1 MSFSIISQFRIL
13 DARSK
18 VEYENDNS
26 MEGRKEGAIWSKD
39 GREKRLHRREVNRTT
54 RAIVGGGKFFHYGA
68 YDGSALKRVP
78 DLSLAAH
85 AVRDTRGIIE
95 GGRKTGDLPGEI
107 GWHGKQG

>member
-1 MSFSIISQFRIL
+1 M
-13 DARSK
+13 
-18 VEYENDNS
+18 
-26 MEGRKEGAIWSKD
+26 
-39 GREKRLHRREVNRTT
+39 T

-95 GGRKTGDLPGEI
+95 GGRGAKRGICRGDRLAR
-107 GWHGKQG
+107 

>member
-1 MSFSIISQFRIL
+1 M
-13 DARSK
+13 
-18 VEYENDNS
+18 
-26 MEGRKEGAIWSKD
+26 
-39 GREKRLHRREVNRTT
+39 T

-78 DLSLAAH
+78 DLSLTAH

-95 GGRKTGDLPGEI
+95 GGGGGAQNGGFAGGI